1 MTANN
6 LSQSGHEVKMNSM
19 QEMYAKHMALMEQ
32 LNRKCDAQG
41 TVIVENRKLLTEKIK
56 TFEGE
61 LIEEL
66 RKATQYLD
74 LKAYDASIEKIEKDV
89 NHFFTELGQLK
100 NDF

>member
-1 MTANN
+1 M
-6 LSQSGHEVKMNSM
+6 VMSM
-19 QEMYAKHMALMEQ
+19 AK
-32 LNRKCDAQG
+32 LNR
-41 TVIVENRKLLTEKIK
+41 TVLV
-56 TFEGE
+56 
-61 LIEEL
+61 